1 MADPPTP
8 GSPSSGRHK
17 IFARR
22 VLTTLIKA
30 PCILPA
36 VIRSNVKHLE
46 TPAENHQPTK
56 TSGPPLNHGTLAPLS
71 LDYPTLS
78 QELQYELS
86 AWFHELQWK
95 HARLATMNTKRLG
108 AWLIDSPELEF
119 RLPNALD
126 VRVTVESTSPFGRPD
141 KILLYCLMKNLEPS
155 RLSLQSVNYL
165 ACFSEIEENTA
176 YFLKYEFYTPKQ
188 MDIVSETVTRLCAE
202 VRGYVVS
209 LIDAFRYS
217 DHIINSP
224 FGKYDGNVYSAY
236 FNAVQA
242 ANPLPPVHPYFDQ
255 LIKPM
260 LTQEPYVP
268 EFPSILLLFTIRGTQ
283 TNQSTS
289 ACSLLRLEMGDASQI
304 GINQE
309 IEEIQQERLQGVN
322 ESNEGAIPL
331 TESQRQETEGVA
343 EWEKKHSLSKR
354 AKKLFYHF

>member
-141 KILLYCLMKNLEPS
+141 KILTLTTICQLFGVF
-155 RLSLQSVNYL
+155 Q
-165 ACFSEIEENTA
+165 IEENTA

>member
-141 KILLYCLMKNLEPS
+141 KIL
-155 RLSLQSVNYL
+155 
-165 ACFSEIEENTA
+165 
-176 YFLKYEFYTPKQ
+176 
-188 MDIVSETVTRLCAE
+188 
-202 VRGYVVS
+202 VRGFFGS
-209 LIDAFRYS
+209 RNSKTRRLFGSRPPNFKNNIFRQFRDALALLS
-217 DHIINSP
+217 DE
-224 FGKYDGNVYSAY
+224 
-236 FNAVQA
+236 
-242 ANPLPPVHPYFDQ
+242 
-255 LIKPM
+255 
-260 LTQEPYVP
+260 EP
-268 EFPSILLLFTIRGTQ
+268 
-283 TNQSTS
+283 
-289 ACSLLRLEMGDASQI
+289 
-304 GINQE
+304 
-309 IEEIQQERLQGVN
+309 
-322 ESNEGAIPL
+322 
-331 TESQRQETEGVA
+331 
-343 EWEKKHSLSKR
+343 
-354 AKKLFYHF
+354 

>member
-1 MADPPTP
+1 
-8 GSPSSGRHK
+8 
-17 IFARR
+17 
-22 VLTTLIKA
+22 
-30 PCILPA
+30 
-36 VIRSNVKHLE
+36 
-46 TPAENHQPTK
+46 
-56 TSGPPLNHGTLAPLS
+56 
-71 LDYPTLS
+71 
-78 QELQYELS
+78 
-86 AWFHELQWK
+86 
-95 HARLATMNTKRLG
+95 
-108 AWLIDSPELEF
+108 
-119 RLPNALD
+119 
-126 VRVTVESTSPFGRPD
+126 
-141 KILLYCLMKNLEPS
+141 MKNLEPS

-268 EFPSILLLFTIRGTQ
+268 EFPSILLLFTIPGTQ

-322 ESNEGAIPL
+322 
-331 TESQRQETEGVA
+331 
-343 EWEKKHSLSKR
+343 R
-354 AKKLFYHF
+354 AMRGLFR

>member
-1 MADPPTP
+1 
-8 GSPSSGRHK
+8 
-17 IFARR
+17 
-22 VLTTLIKA
+22 
-30 PCILPA
+30 
-36 VIRSNVKHLE
+36 
-46 TPAENHQPTK
+46 
-56 TSGPPLNHGTLAPLS
+56 
-71 LDYPTLS
+71 
-78 QELQYELS
+78 
-86 AWFHELQWK
+86 
-95 HARLATMNTKRLG
+95 MNTKRFG

-141 KILLYCLMKNLEPS
+141 KILVHGFFGTLLSDEEPQT
-155 RLSLQSVNYL
+155 LKTLTTICQL
-165 ACFSEIEENTA
+165 FGAFQIEENAA

-202 VRGYVVS
+202 VRGCVVL
-209 LIDAFRYS
+209 LIDAFRHS

-224 FGKYDGNVYSAY
+224 FGKYDGNIYSAY
-236 FNAVQA
+236 FNAVQV
-242 ANPLPPVHPYFDQ
+242 ANPLPPVHPYFDR
-255 LIKPM
+255 LMKPM

-268 EFPSILLLFTIRGTQ
+268 EFPLILLLFTIRGTQ

-322 ESNEGAIPL
+322 KSNEGAIPL

-343 EWEKKHSLSKR
+343 EWEKKFPSKR
-354 AKKLFYHF
+354 AKKLFYYF

>member
-1 MADPPTP
+1 M
-8 GSPSSGRHK
+8 
-17 IFARR
+17 
-22 VLTTLIKA
+22 
-30 PCILPA
+30 
-36 VIRSNVKHLE
+36 
-46 TPAENHQPTK
+46 Q
-56 TSGPPLNHGTLAPLS
+56 
-71 LDYPTLS
+71 
-78 QELQYELS
+78 
-86 AWFHELQWK
+86 
-95 HARLATMNTKRLG
+95 
-108 AWLIDSPELEF
+108 IDSIF
-119 RLPNALD
+119 
-126 VRVTVESTSPFGRPD
+126 
-141 KILLYCLMKNLEPS
+141 
-155 RLSLQSVNYL
+155 LQSL
-165 ACFSEIEENTA
+165 LSFS
-176 YFLKYEFYTPKQ
+176 
-188 MDIVSETVTRLCAE
+188 
-202 VRGYVVS
+202 
-209 LIDAFRYS
+209 AFRYS

-268 EFPSILLLFTIRGTQ
+268 EFPSILLLFTIPGTQ

-322 ESNEGAIPL
+322 KSNEGAIPL